1 MVLQQISVGLSALF
15 LAAAM
20 ALSRASTSWPST
32 ARITFQP

>member
-1 MVLQQISVGLSALF
+1 LSAF

-20 ALSRASTSWPST
+20 AAETAATSWPST